1 MPHDGTEGDL
11 APAQGRLIPM
21 NEIKPPRNLNPAL
34 CAFLQKKM
42 LEACQKIAG
51 EHGLAVGDRGQTNVD
66 LHFGF
71 DATFRVA
78 IPGPDGTI
86 PEPGRLLFEALADGV
101 GLAPEDFGK
110 EFSTGRETFRIVGL
124 DPRRPKY
131 PVSAERVSDGRSFK
145 FTAENVAMLLRA
157 GMRDVSPS
165 DCPPLS

>member
-1 MPHDGTEGDL
+1 
-11 APAQGRLIPM
+11 M
-21 NEIKPPRNLNPAL
+21 NEIKPPRNLTPGL
-34 CAFLQKKM
+34 CASLQKKM

-51 EHGLAVGDRGQTNVD
+51 EHGLSVADCGQRNVD
-66 LHFGF
+66 LRFGF

-78 IPGPDGTI
+78 IPGPDGSI
-86 PEPGRLLFEALADGV
+86 PEPGRLLFEALAEEV

-131 PVSAERVSDGRSFK
+131 PVSAERTPDGRSFK

-157 GMRDVSPS
+157 RMRDVSPH
-165 DCPPLS
+165 D